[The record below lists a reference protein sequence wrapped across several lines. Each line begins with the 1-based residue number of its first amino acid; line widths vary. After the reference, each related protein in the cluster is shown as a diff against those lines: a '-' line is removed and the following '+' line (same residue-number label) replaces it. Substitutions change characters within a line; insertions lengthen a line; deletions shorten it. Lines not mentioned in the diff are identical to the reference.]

1 MVYQSPGRVL
11 RRVRGFR
18 AIDLEHAR
26 LAAIDR
32 AGRFC
37 RDALVA
43 RYAVTWDLY
52 ELRQPEGK
60 WTKVAT
66 GHLESGS
73 DRGEGV
79 MKWPGS
85 SPRTWPKGPA

>member
-1 MVYQSPGRVL
+1 MIYQSPGRTL

-18 AIDLEHAR
+18 AIDLDHAR
-26 LAAIDR
+26 VAAIDR

-52 ELRQPEGK
+52 ELRQPQGK
-60 WTKVAT
+60 WERVAT
-66 GHLESGS
+66 GRLESGTV
-73 DRGEGV
+73 RGEGAIP
-79 MKWPGS
+79 WPGS
-85 SPRTWPKGPA
+85 SPKTWPMVRK